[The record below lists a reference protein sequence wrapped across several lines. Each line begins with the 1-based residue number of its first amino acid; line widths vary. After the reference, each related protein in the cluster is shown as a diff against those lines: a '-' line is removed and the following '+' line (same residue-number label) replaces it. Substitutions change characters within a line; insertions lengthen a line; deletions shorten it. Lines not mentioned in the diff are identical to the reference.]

1 MKNLL
6 LYARICPTPSQFSIK
21 IFNEFQNLENL
32 ETRILDASEPFNPEI
47 EQKYLKQFDNIILLF
62 PINWFNIPW
71 NLSRYMAEV
80 WRTGEFNFQNQKLHV
95 FITTGAQENIY
106 SSAGL
111 GYDVKEYF
119 NNLFSVAKRLKTEIS
134 TFEYFYGCATKS
146 PNDKEFLDFIDN
158 LKNIYINK
166 INK

>member
-6 LYARICPTPSQFSIK
+6 LYARICPTKSQFSIK
-21 IFNEFQNLENL
+21 IFNELKNLDNL
-32 ETRILDASEPFNPEI
+32 ETRILDSNNPFDPEK

-80 WRTGEFNFQNQKLHV
+80 WRTGEFNFENQKFHV
-95 FITTGAQENIY
+95 FITTGSQENIY
-106 SSAGL
+106 SKSGF
-111 GYDVKEYF
+111 GFEIKDYF
-119 NNLFSVAKRLKTEIS
+119 NNLYSVVKRLKSEIA
-134 TFEYFYGCATKS
+134 TFEAFFGCASKT
-146 PNDKEFLDFIDN
+146 PNDNDFLEFIDK
-158 LKNIYINK
+158 LKNIYISK